1 MWVRILLQSL
11 KLQITCLFRAKIS
24 LTFRQLERKFTLKRE
39 RDILQSNAIKYH
51 SWILIIKRASNVHA
65 RFLCMFKELL
75 RARYVKEHKRRPKFP
90 TPEIPK
96 DLSQDMNSLIFRMNM
111 SFRNNLIV
119 HLIFN
124 LHQIQR
130 GER

>member
-75 RARYVKEHKRRPKFP
+75 RTRYVKEHERRPKFP

-96 DLSQDMNSLIFRMNM
+96 DMNSLIFRINM
-111 SFRNNLIV
+111 SFRNHLIV
-119 HLIFN
+119 YLNFT